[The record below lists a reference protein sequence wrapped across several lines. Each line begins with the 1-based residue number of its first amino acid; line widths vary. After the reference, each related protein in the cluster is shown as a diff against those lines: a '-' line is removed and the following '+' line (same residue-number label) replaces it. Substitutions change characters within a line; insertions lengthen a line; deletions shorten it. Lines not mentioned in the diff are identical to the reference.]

1 MPRCGV
7 QAPKLSRLCPHVHPY
22 ATLMP
27 TPHPPITLCLPLW
40 MLAYGLWLMASGAW
54 LLAYGSLLMAR
65 GSWPMT
71 SGMWLLA
78 PGLWLLAL
86 WLLALW
92 LLASGSCPL
101 ACGLWLVACGIWP
114 VAIAIMHPIT
124 TTRHESSLMVCTSHT
139 SQGLCQAQG
148 TSTRTTELV

>member
-1 MPRCGV
+1 M
-7 QAPKLSRLCPHVHPY
+7 QAPKLIRLCPHVHPY

-27 TPHPPITLCLPLW
+27 PAPPPITLCLPLW

-71 SGMWLLA
+71 SGLWLFA

-86 WLLALW
+86 WLLA
-92 LLASGSCPL
+92 SGSLPL
-101 ACGLWLVACGIWP
+101 ACGLWLVAYGLWHKACGNSNNAP
-114 VAIAIMHPIT
+114 ST
-124 TTRHESSLMVCTSHT
+124 TTKHESSLMVCTSHT
-139 SQGLCQAQG
+139 SQGQ
-148 TSTRTTELV
+148 